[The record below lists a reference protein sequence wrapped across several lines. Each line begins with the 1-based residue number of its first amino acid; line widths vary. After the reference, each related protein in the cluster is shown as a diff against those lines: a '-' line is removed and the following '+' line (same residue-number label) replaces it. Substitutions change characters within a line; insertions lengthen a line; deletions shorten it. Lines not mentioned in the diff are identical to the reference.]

1 MNKSP
6 ENMACTNSTS
16 DANNRFLEGSDS
28 SLPTLTV
35 AYGPY
40 MNWGRWNHNTSRIKV
55 LVELLQEEGYAV
67 QLNHEEKEEGD
78 GWVEISLDGVVLS
91 RSDDVQHN
99 RNWSSREALQ
109 ERIANEAI
117 EKYTTRTAKSV

>member
-1 MNKSP
+1 
-6 ENMACTNSTS
+6 
-16 DANNRFLEGSDS
+16 
-28 SLPTLTV
+28 
-35 AYGPY
+35 
-40 MNWGRWNHNTSRIKV
+40 
-55 LVELLQEEGYAV
+55 LQEEGYAV

-99 RNWSSREALQ
+99 RNWSSRAEALQ
-109 ERIANEAI
+109 ESIVNEAI